1 MVAVHK
7 PSEGLRPKIDGTA
20 CQIYLQVLE
29 SPDVMRVRER
39 KAGGGMVRSKA
50 NYLQRT
56 PRANHLQRTILTG
69 VPVCGRFAGLAA
81 GRAIELARGW
91 RRADM
96 NSRGFTSVI
105 CGVLR
110 PPRAP
115 E

>member
-1 MVAVHK
+1 MSPDAGHSRFAWWLLHK

-56 PRANHLQRTILTG
+56 TKSKPPTANH
-69 VPVCGRFAGLAA
+69 PH
-81 GRAIELARGW
+81 GRAGM
-91 RRADM
+91 RRLCQAWPPVGRS
-96 NSRGFTSVI
+96 N
-105 CGVLR
+105 LR
-110 PPRAP
+110 EGGGAP
-115 E
+115 I